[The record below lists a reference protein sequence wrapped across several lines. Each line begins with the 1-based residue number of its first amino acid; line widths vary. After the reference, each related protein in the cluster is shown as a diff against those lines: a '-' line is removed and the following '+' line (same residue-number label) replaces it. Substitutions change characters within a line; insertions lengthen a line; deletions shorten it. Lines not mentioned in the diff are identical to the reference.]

1 MGDLLGK
8 DVRQEIP
15 EDFASGKSPAATP
28 DRGDKQAAQIEA
40 AVQKSLHKFADALQ
54 PVLLSL
60 TRFGLNP
67 VALLC
72 HQSLVNTHNFA
83 NASTNEMH
91 TGLTNGS
98 MSTSRVVIVV
108 IV

>member
-8 DVRQEIP
+8 DIRQEIP

-60 TRFGLNP
+60 TRSCLKP
-67 VALLC
+67 AALLC
-72 HQSLVNTHNFA
+72 QSLLNTQNSA
-83 NASTNEMH
+83 NM
-91 TGLTNGS
+91 GIQ
-98 MSTSRVVIVV
+98 V
-108 IV
+108 